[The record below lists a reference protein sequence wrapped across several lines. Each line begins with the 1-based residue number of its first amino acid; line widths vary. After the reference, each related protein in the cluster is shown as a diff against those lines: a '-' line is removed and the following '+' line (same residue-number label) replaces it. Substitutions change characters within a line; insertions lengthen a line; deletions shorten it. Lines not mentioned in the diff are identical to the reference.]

1 MWEKFYHHLT
11 HLSQLSSSQSN
22 EASYIPHVENV
33 WLLARQ
39 TKYRLHYDIK
49 KDVLSGTK
57 KDKSIL

>member
-1 MWEKFYHHLT
+1 
-11 HLSQLSSSQSN
+11 LSQLSSSQSN